1 MVSNLGVSKTGSNSL
16 LLTVSNGT
24 PVISRQ
30 SKEKSNHISTGSGL
44 NHIRL
49 ACEGCGG
56 DFDYGFKQKE
66 GIFSLVLRL
75 PAMVVGADE
84 GPTSTNEAPDTGPCV
99 CPPSSGGHNSWCAGL
114 KICAIDDSAVLCKGY
129 ERLLL
134 PQLSS
139 GEDSVVCCP
148 DTQESIARFMEQ
160 VTGSS
165 PVEAARGEGDPL
177 AAKPADIVILDQ
189 HIDNVQCFDNEAG
202 EVRLKRFLSLT
213 RPQQQLS

>member
-1 MVSNLGVSKTGSNSL
+1 MRAAGGTRAFLVAVRL
-16 LLTVSNGT
+16 LASPLPSCCYAA
-24 PVISRQ
+24 
-30 SKEKSNHISTGSGL
+30 L
-44 NHIRL
+44 L
-49 ACEGCGG
+49 CGG
-56 DFDYGFKQKE
+56 RRPTRKSIKHYVT
-66 GIFSLVLRL
+66 LPPRRL
-75 PAMVVGADE
+75 G
-84 GPTSTNEAPDTGPCV
+84 
-99 CPPSSGGHNSWCAGL
+99 GGHNSWCAGL